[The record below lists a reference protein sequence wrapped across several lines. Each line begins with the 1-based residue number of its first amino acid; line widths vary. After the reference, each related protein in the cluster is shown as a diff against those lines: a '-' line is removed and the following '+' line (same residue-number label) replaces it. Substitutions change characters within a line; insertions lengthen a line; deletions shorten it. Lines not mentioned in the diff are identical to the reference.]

1 MKKHITL
8 TIALLISYS
17 ANAQW
22 QWAKK
27 IGGSQFD
34 GGFTLVDASNS
45 SYCLGIFE
53 GACYFDNDTL
63 YSSGVND
70 IFFAKYDV
78 AGNKLWAKRIGGNN
92 PLNFTENV
100 NSTGIF
106 IDNTNNCIYFSGQYY
121 GSMTIDSY
129 TISGTGSMD
138 LFLAKFDLNGNCLWL
153 KRAASSL
160 EDESSR
166 VSIDPNGNVYW
177 AGNFNWTNGFV
188 DTTPVAK
195 GWFFAKFDSNG
206 NLISVTPNFINEGI
220 IGYFS
225 VSNSE
230 ILVSGSSYNDTLVIN
245 VNDIVVGSNTID
257 GFLFKMDLSL
267 NVIWAKKFGGNTSS
281 WDYPTTFDEDAN
293 GNIYLVGGFQDT
305 LTIDGNTITNS
316 GKKDMF
322 IAKFS
327 NNGNLIWARQANA
340 TGSLVTI
347 AYMNKMDI
355 DGLVY
360 VAGTFSG
367 SASFGNFNINASNTQ
382 EMFIARYDSNGDC
395 IGVRHLGWA
404 EGRSVDVD
412 SNGDIVVAG
421 IFINTINIG
430 STSLTSYGGG
440 DMFFAKSDAIVGIGG
455 REINPNNQ
463 LIIYANPT
471 AGKCNITVPDDFV
484 NEKNLT
490 LSIYDNTGKLIQQK
504 ILEMNDGKI
513 KVSLE
518 EEAKGIYNV
527 TLSNKKKSYS
537 GKIVFE

>member
-177 AGNFNWTNGFV
+177 AGNFNW
-188 DTTPVAK
+188 
-195 GWFFAKFDSNG
+195 
-206 NLISVTPNFINEGI
+206 
-220 IGYFS
+220 
-225 VSNSE
+225 
-230 ILVSGSSYNDTLVIN
+230 
-245 VNDIVVGSNTID
+245 
-257 GFLFKMDLSL
+257 
-267 NVIWAKKFGGNTSS
+267 
-281 WDYPTTFDEDAN
+281 
-293 GNIYLVGGFQDT
+293 
-305 LTIDGNTITNS
+305 
-316 GKKDMF
+316 
-322 IAKFS
+322 
-327 NNGNLIWARQANA
+327 
-340 TGSLVTI
+340 
-347 AYMNKMDI
+347 
-355 DGLVY
+355 
-360 VAGTFSG
+360 
-367 SASFGNFNINASNTQ
+367 
-382 EMFIARYDSNGDC
+382 
-395 IGVRHLGWA
+395 
-404 EGRSVDVD
+404 
-412 SNGDIVVAG
+412 
-421 IFINTINIG
+421 
-430 STSLTSYGGG
+430 
-440 DMFFAKSDAIVGIGG
+440 
-455 REINPNNQ
+455 
-463 LIIYANPT
+463 
-471 AGKCNITVPDDFV
+471 
-484 NEKNLT
+484 
-490 LSIYDNTGKLIQQK
+490 
-504 ILEMNDGKI
+504 
-513 KVSLE
+513 
-518 EEAKGIYNV
+518 
-527 TLSNKKKSYS
+527 
-537 GKIVFE
+537 